1 VFTALQAPFELQSR
15 RSIRQFE
22 PAETQVG
29 PNKIARRYIQREYP
43 SRNVS
48 EAVVQLRQYQTVAY
62 VDAELIS
69 ASTSACMT
77 AEATPGAT
85 RTGFRYALVS
95 TTRHPDIDEPA
106 LAIPNRIDDRAGT
119 RHSTGRPVLEPVDGA
134 SC

>member
-1 VFTALQAPFELQSR
+1 MHFLASVKIERLHPYLSSATNRTAGHFFVFVECSVEDCSGFR
-15 RSIRQFE
+15 R
-22 PAETQVG
+22 G
-29 PNKIARRYIQREYP
+29 
-43 SRNVS
+43 
-48 EAVVQLRQYQTVAY
+48 